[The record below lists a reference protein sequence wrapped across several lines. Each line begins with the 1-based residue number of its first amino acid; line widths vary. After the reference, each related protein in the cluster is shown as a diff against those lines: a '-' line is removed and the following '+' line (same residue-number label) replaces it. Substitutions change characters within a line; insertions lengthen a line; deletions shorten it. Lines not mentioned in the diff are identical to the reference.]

1 MLDLSLLRD
10 SRSFSTDASSSARLA
25 LLHTSMRIGSR
36 RPPIE
41 AYQFYTHFPGL
52 GLLNLA
58 HSLRIAQDQGRL
70 KCRLEVRYFD
80 EESYEEDE
88 TFVAAIDTW
97 LQGADRA
104 ILGASTY
111 TSTIEYLEKLFTR
124 FDPGRVLIVAGGPHA
139 TVAPDINGA
148 HVVVRG
154 EGGSALLHI
163 LNTVLTDDFGAGPEA
178 AGICYQLN
186 GKKRIEK
193 QAFDRSLE
201 TLPSPGFAY
210 DLLPDSP
217 TAAPV
222 YLTTPKRMLGERP
235 QIYICTQ
242 SCRARCTFCS
252 TYLIHGR
259 SVARP
264 IDKVRA
270 DLTYLVRDRGY
281 DSIEF
286 HDDDLLQ
293 HPDFQELMHIMK
305 ELDVPWFCYARVPPI
320 TEEVAQ
326 LMGASGCGRVF
337 LGVESLEQRTLDY
350 LNKATTVEQ
359 NVRAVRALAG
369 AGVGVVAAHMFGMP
383 HDTVEA
389 MLRNIDSYL
398 VLPVLFA
405 NNSIL
410 SPDPGTTEFHR
421 ARQRSGL
428 FRKAFGGE
436 SGMRLVPNPEEYGVE
451 IPYGLPSVCHHV
463 SKSDLNRLL
472 FLAEVEFYLR
482 DSQWSLY
489 ESTISGRP
497 MVGVAAYYQYLHSQ
511 VESFEAYMREGD
523 PLIALRWGGFL
534 AGLEKTALRRRWR
547 SQVRQ
552 QLMAGD

>member
-10 SRSFSTDASSSARLA
+10 SRAFSTDPSSTTRLA

-36 RPPIE
+36 RPPVE

-58 HSLRIAQDQGRL
+58 HSLRVAQGRGQL
-70 KCRLEVRYFD
+70 KCALEIRYFD
-80 EESYEEDE
+80 EESYEEDDA
-88 TFVAAIDTW
+88 FVADIEAW
-97 LQGADRA
+97 LRGADRA
-104 ILGASTY
+104 IVGASTY
-111 TSTIEYLEKLFTR
+111 TSTIQYLEDLFGR
-124 FDPGRVLIVAGGPHA
+124 FDTGRVLIVVGGPHA
-139 TVAPDINGA
+139 TVAPDIEGA
-148 HVVVRG
+148 HLVVRG
-154 EGGSALLHI
+154 EGGTALLHI
-163 LNTVLTDDFGAGPEA
+163 LNTVLTSDFGVGPEA
-178 AGICYQLN
+178 AGICYQLD

-217 TAAPV
+217 SSAPL

-264 IDKVRA
+264 IEKVRA

-293 HPDFQELMHIMK
+293 HPSFGELMAIMK
-305 ELDVPWFCYARVPPI
+305 ELGVPWFCYARVPPI
-320 TEEVAQ
+320 TEEIAQ
-326 LMGASGCGRVF
+326 LMGDSGCGRVF

-350 LNKATTVEQ
+350 LNKDTTVEQ
-359 NVRAVRALAG
+359 NVRAIRALAS
-369 AGVGVVAAHMFGMP
+369 AGIGVVAAHMFGMP
-383 HDTVEA
+383 HDTVEG
-389 MLRNIDSYL
+389 MLRNLDSYL
-398 VLPVLFA
+398 ALPVLFS

-410 SPDPGTTEFHR
+410 SPDPGTVEFHR
-421 ARQRSGL
+421 ARQRNDL

-436 SGMRLVPNPEEYGVE
+436 SGLRLVPNPAEYGIE
-451 IPYGLPSVCHHV
+451 IPYGLPSVCREV
-463 SKSDLNRLL
+463 GKSDLNRLL

-482 DSQWSLY
+482 DSQWRMFESLLG
-489 ESTISGRP
+489 GRP
-497 MVGVAAYYQYLHSQ
+497 MVGVSAYYRYLQDQ
-511 VESFEAYMREGD
+511 VESFDTFMRQGD
-523 PLIALRWGGFL
+523 ALIAERWAGFL
-534 AGLEKTALRRRWR
+534 AGLEKTEVRKRWR
-547 SQVRQ
+547 STALER
-552 QLMAGD
+552 